1 MMFFFMRANYLPK
14 PHNFTVSTTSEA
26 GGIVSDKNGCRIL
39 DQGKDS
45 VVSIDMVLV
54 LVALKLKIIRIIFEN
69 IRGGYENLE
78 IRIQ

>member
-1 MMFFFMRANYLPK
+1 MFLFVRADYLPK
-14 PHNFTVSTTSEA
+14 LHDVTVSTTSEA
-26 GGIVSDKNGCRIL
+26 GVIVSDKNGCRIL
-39 DQGKDS
+39 DQDKDS

-54 LVALKLKIIRIIFEN
+54 LVALKLKIIELYLR